1 MTKMKITRCRVI
13 GGGCTHL
20 QILPE
25 SVSQLVSQS
34 ISQSVLYQV
43 LNAISDSLL
52 KRKCLM
58 KKNFLAN
65 VPVSLSP
72 TN

>member
-13 GGGCTHL
+13 GGGSTHL

-34 ISQSVLYQV
+34 ISQSVFYQV
-43 LNAISDSLL
+43 LNAISDSLQE
-52 KRKCLM
+52 
-58 KKNFLAN
+58 N
-65 VPVSLSP
+65 V
-72 TN
+72 